1 MTEFDRIGD
10 QIIKHFTQQPGLGL
24 HMEPRL
30 NQVFQLHGFGPR
42 SSLMASGESAKVESV
57 IRLLEQTYERLR
69 HDTEDEVIETNSV
82 DENYN
87 VVKLMVS
94 LSLIMATK

>member
-1 MTEFDRIGD
+1 MREELLFA
-10 QIIKHFTQQPGLGL
+10 
-24 HMEPRL
+24 
-30 NQVFQLHGFGPR
+30 R
-42 SSLMASGESAKVESV
+42 SSLIASGESAKVESV

-94 LSLIMATK
+94 LFVVMVRVPKSLIYLDKVPSQQCHKDSKFLAT

>member
-1 MTEFDRIGD
+1 MREELLFA
-10 QIIKHFTQQPGLGL
+10 
-24 HMEPRL
+24 
-30 NQVFQLHGFGPR
+30 R
-42 SSLMASGESAKVESV
+42 SSLIASGESAKVESV

-82 DENYN
+82 DDENYN

-94 LSLIMATK
+94 LSL

>member
-1 MTEFDRIGD
+1 MREELLFA
-10 QIIKHFTQQPGLGL
+10 
-24 HMEPRL
+24 
-30 NQVFQLHGFGPR
+30 R
-42 SSLMASGESAKVESV
+42 SSLIASGESAKVESV

-94 LSLIMATK
+94 LLVVTDIGYLPKTWVLGFWKCHVRNRFKAS